1 MQACLVHLCCLAQV
15 LAEGETCWTRRSCGY
30 VMYEL
35 AERALDESISGKLKD
50 YISQVCI
57 YVSAFDNDF
66 TIFDLPEALVFLKK
80 AM

>member
-1 MQACLVHLCCLAQV
+1 M
-15 LAEGETCWTRRSCGY
+15 Y
-30 VMYEL
+30 VL